1 MNAPRLP
8 DPPVAAGRCEGAAP
22 VALCRAALDALMP
35 MHLVVAPTGHIRACG
50 PTLARLRA
58 DCPLPGARLLEAF
71 EFLRPAAPL
80 SLSDLLAAAGRR
92 LSLRF
97 RAAPRTAFK
106 GLIVPLAAGQGALMN
121 LSFGIGAVAAVADH
135 RLTAAD
141 FAPTDLTVEL
151 LYLVEAKSAA
161 MEEWRRL
168 SRKLEGARSAA
179 EEQALTD
186 ALTGLRNRRALEEAL
201 GRLIASGQ
209 RFGLM
214 HLDLDRFKAVNDSL
228 GHAAGDAV
236 LGAVARALRAE
247 VREEDI
253 AARVGGDEFV
263 LLFPGVT
270 DTARLERLARRIIA
284 RIEEP
289 VPFGAQLCRVSASV
303 GVTVSSAYRRPE
315 PERMLRDADEAL
327 YAAKRAGRGQARVH
341 RPAPEG

>member
-1 MNAPRLP
+1 MNAPHSPQLP
-8 DPPVAAGRCEGAAP
+8 RAAGGAEGTVLLRLAP
-22 VALCRAALDALMP
+22 AALDALMP
-35 MHLVVAPTGHIRACG
+35 MHVVIGPAGHIRACG
-50 PTLARLRA
+50 PTLARLAGNR
-58 DCPLPGARLLEAF
+58 PLPGARLLEAF

-80 SLSDLLAAAGRR
+80 ALADLLTAAGRR

-97 RAAPRTAFK
+97 RAPPRTAFK
-106 GLIVPLAAGQGALMN
+106 GLIVPLPEGQGALMN

-135 RLTAAD
+135 GLTAGD

-161 MEEWRRL
+161 MDQWRRL
-168 SRKLEGARSAA
+168 SRKLDGARSAA

-214 HLDLDRFKAVNDSL
+214 HLDLDRFKAVNDTF
-228 GHAAGDAV
+228 GHAAGDTV

-263 LLFPGVT
+263 LVFPGVT

-289 VPFGAQLCRVSASV
+289 VPFGPHLCRISASA
-303 GVTVSSAYRRPE
+303 GVTVSPFYRRPE
-315 PERMLRDADEAL
+315 PGRMLHDADQAL
-327 YAAKRAGRGQARVH
+327 YASKRAGRGRVSGH
-341 RPAPEG
+341 RPDGGG